1 MRVQVSRELAA
12 VICSLPGEIIAAV
25 GEAVVRP
32 LLVLLVLLVLLAAGS
47 VVGGCRALAGSGEI
61 PGRDPVSGEA
71 MRTESQP
78 AETGDASLGLMRGAD
93 SEKPIYP

>member
-32 LLVLLVLLVLLAAGS
+32 LLVLLVLLAAGS